1 MKIHEPSRHSINNK
15 RQCYTCAHDLG
26 RLTFFKVL
34 DDASSS
40 GMIDDISTVIEV
52 MEVVS
57 TVIASIAMDVLQY

>member
-1 MKIHEPSRHSINNK
+1 MYYPDIGSINNK
-15 RQCYTCAHDLG
+15 KQCYMSAHDLG
-26 RLTFFKVL
+26 KLTFFKVL